1 MFVRRPYLHVIKL
14 NRQIKQSSE
23 SRFLEL
29 LEAGPAPANENRDA
43 RSREASGYSSRLA

>member
-23 SRFLEL
+23 SRPLGL
-29 LEAGPAPANENRDA
+29 LEAGRAIRDA
-43 RSREASGYSSRLA
+43 RSREKPD